1 MMSNMLHIEVSHVID
16 ARPEEL
22 YAVIA
27 DYRVGHPAV
36 LPKPEFGDLIVE
48 KGGHG
53 AGTVIT
59 ITMTAYGKTDTFH
72 AVGTEPEP
80 GHRLVETNPENGQN
94 TAFIFEP
101 LKGGKQTRVTFASD
115 FPLTPGFTSLIE
127 RLLIPPFIN
136 KLYMRELK
144 NLANYVQTK
153 RVAVAAS

>member
-1 MMSNMLHIEVSHVID
+1 MLHVEVSHVID
-16 ARPEEL
+16 ARAEDL

-27 DYRVGHPAV
+27 DYRVGHPAI

-72 AVGTEPEP
+72 AEVTEPEP
-80 GHRLVETNPENGQN
+80 GHRLVETNPVNGQS
-94 TAFIFEP
+94 TDFIFDP
-101 LKGGKQTRVTFASD
+101 LKGGAQTRVTFASE
-115 FPLTPGFTSLIE
+115 FPVTPGFVGLVE

-136 KLYMRELK
+136 KLYKRELQ

-153 RVAVAAS
+153 PVAVTAS